1 MAGRILCLEGPSA
14 VGKTTIATALAR
26 ACGAEIVAE
35 LSAGPL
41 PFHDAAQWFLE
52 QDQDVARWNRARALA
67 RRAPFVILDG
77 DPFKGLWYNWIYAAD
92 GWPSVEATAAVYR
105 ERVRQGTLAFP
116 DLYVL
121 LHATEAQLRQRRAGD
136 PTRTRRNF
144 EKHLALIEPQRR
156 YFAALHDASPDRVL
170 FLETTDRDTL
180 VPAVRDAVTALGSS
194 RTDDSQLLEMLVH
207 WVRTQCAPVPRPSV
221 ERAKP

>member
-14 VGKTTIATALAR
+14 VGKTTLAAALAR

-35 LSAGPL
+35 LSAGP
-41 PFHDAAQWFLE
+41 PPIHAAAQWFLE
-52 QDQDVARWNRARALA
+52 QDQDVALWNRARALA

-92 GWPSVEATAAVYR
+92 GWPSVEATAALYR

-121 LHATEAQLRQRRAGD
+121 LQATEAQLRQRRAGD

-156 YFAALHDASPDRVL
+156 YFAAVNDAAPGRVL
-170 FLETTDRDTL
+170 FLETADQDTL

-194 RTDDSQLLEMLVH
+194 DMDDSLLLERLID
-207 WVRTQCAPVPRPSV
+207 WVLTQRAPTPPTSRGS
-221 ERAKP
+221 

>member
-14 VGKTTIATALAR
+14 VGKTTLAAALAR

-35 LSAGPL
+35 LSAESP
-41 PFHDAAQWFLE
+41 PSHDAAQWFAE
-52 QDQDVARWNRARALA
+52 KDVARWNRARALTS
-67 RRAPFVILDG
+67 RAPFVILDG

-92 GWPSVEATAAVYR
+92 GWPRVEATAALYR

-121 LHATEAQLRQRRAGD
+121 LQATEAQLRQRRAGD

-156 YFAALHDASPDRVL
+156 YFAALNDAEPGRVL
-170 FLETTDRDTL
+170 FLETADQDTL
-180 VPAVRDAVTALGSS
+180 APAVRDAVTALGSS
-194 RTDDSQLLEMLVH
+194 DMDDSLLLERLID
-207 WVRTQCAPVPRPSV
+207 WVLTQRAPTPPTSRGS
-221 ERAKP
+221 